1 MSPRMQFRGPARQKG
16 AIGLMAAVTLA
27 LALAFML
34 LVIDSGR
41 LYLEKRNLQRIAD
54 MAALEAATRGG
65 DCSTGATATSY
76 ATASAQRNGF
86 PLPSDGRALTV
97 SCGGLT
103 LDANSLRIFAAD
115 PGKSEAIQVIAS
127 HVMPQSLA
135 GGIGALFGG
144 APAGS
149 TLTLK
154 AKAVAALPP
163 PLAALTIRS
172 TVLTFDDSKA
182 AITSSLFGGL
192 LGGNVTI
199 NAAGWNG
206 LVNSNISLLSY
217 LNRLKVDLGLTAAGY
232 DQVLS
237 NSITVSQLIQAAINV
252 LDPNGTLAASATI
265 VSLKALK
272 LAAGT
277 TSVVLGDLLHVESGS
292 DISALAVNLKAFDLI
307 EGVVQ
312 LANKQNGL
320 VATLP
325 IKFSGLAKITAQVQV
340 MQPPQLSAVG
350 NPKKAALAP
359 LGPDR
364 IYVRTAQ
371 VKTLLSIDLPVL
383 GAIEPLLN
391 AVADLVTPLMPTL
404 KALSHLDLVEVID
417 ALTCLLGAACDT
429 PDIRLLQP
437 SIQLD
442 VALEA
447 GGAWSYVT
455 AYSCMSATNKSLTT
469 STTTRLIGLKIG
481 KITQEDVFG
490 SATLPPTN
498 VVNPLQV
505 IYVGVK
511 TCKRFLI
518 LPTDCYKHQ
527 SLGGID
533 ILVNIPVAQN
543 ANIPH
548 VYSAPAAANLPE
560 INQPPFFYAYTTN
573 NIVNSLSTTVS
584 NLGVNMYGPSG
595 SIVGGLGS
603 ILNDVTTALVN
614 AINTVLSP
622 LLDTLINTLLASLGI
637 DLNKVEV
644 GANLSC
650 HAGRASLVI

>member
-1 MSPRMQFRGPARQKG
+1 MSPRMQFRGPARQTG
-16 AIGLMAAVTLA
+16 AIGLMASVTLA

-86 PLPSDGRALTV
+86 TLPSDGRALAV
-97 SCGGLT
+97 SCGALT
-103 LDANSLRIFAAD
+103 LDANSLRIFSVD

-127 HVMPQSLA
+127 HVVPQSFA

-149 TLTLK
+149 TLNLK
-154 AKAVAALPP
+154 ATAVAALPP

-172 TVLTFDDSKA
+172 TVLTFDTSKA
-182 AITSSLFGGL
+182 AITSLLFGGL

-217 LNRLKVDLGLTAAGY
+217 LNRLKVDLGLTAVGY

-272 LAAGT
+272 LAAGAT
-277 TSVVLGDLLHVESGS
+277 RVVLGDLLHVESGS
-292 DISALAVNLKAFDLI
+292 DISALAVNLKAYDLI

-325 IKFSGLAKITAQVQV
+325 INLAGLAQITAQVQV

-350 NPKKAALAP
+350 NPKKASQAP

-383 GAIEPLLN
+383 DAITPLAN
-391 AVADLVTPLMPTL
+391 AV
-404 KALSHLDLVEVID
+404 LDLATSLTNFLKD
-417 ALTCLLGAACDT
+417 LLGLQLKNLLTCGLGAPCDT
-429 PDIRLLQP
+429 TEVKLLPSPIR
-437 SIQLD
+437 LD

-455 AYSCMSATNKSLTT
+455 AYSCMSTTNKSLTT
-469 STTTRLIGLKIG
+469 STTTKLIGLKIG
-481 KITQEDVFG
+481 QINPEDVFG
-490 SATLPPTN
+490 SATVPPTN
-498 VVNPLQV
+498 IVNPLQV
-505 IYVGVK
+505 IYVGVQ
-511 TCKRFLI
+511 TCNRLLFLPAI
-518 LPTDCYKHQ
+518 CYNHRQ
-527 SLGGID
+527 TGGIG
-533 ILVNIPVAQN
+533 LQVNTAVAQS
-543 ANIPH
+543 ANMPH
-548 VYSAPAAANLPE
+548 VYAAPAAANLPE

-584 NLGVNMYGPSG
+584 DLGVNMYGLSG
-595 SIVGGLGS
+595 SIIGGLGS
-603 ILNDVTTALVN
+603 LLNDVTTALVN

>member
-1 MSPRMQFRGPARQKG
+1 
-16 AIGLMAAVTLA
+16 MAAVTLA

-86 PLPSDGRALTV
+86 TLPSDGRALAV
-97 SCGGLT
+97 SCGALT
-103 LDANSLRIFAAD
+103 LDANSLRIFSVD

-127 HVMPQSLA
+127 HVVPQSFA

-144 APAGS
+144 ASAGS
-149 TLTLK
+149 TLNLK
-154 AKAVAALPP
+154 ATAVAALPP

-172 TVLTFDDSKA
+172 TVLTFDTSKA
-182 AITSSLFGGL
+182 AITSLLFGGL

-217 LNRLKVDLGLTAAGY
+217 LNRLKVDLGLTAVGY

-252 LDPNGTLAASATI
+252 LDPNGTLAANATI

-272 LAAGT
+272 LAAGAT
-277 TSVVLGDLLHVESGS
+277 RVVLGDLLHVESGS
-292 DISALAVNLKAFDLI
+292 DISALAVNLKAYDLI

-325 IKFSGLAKITAQVQV
+325 INLAGLAQITAQVQV

-350 NPKKAALAP
+350 NPKKASQAP

-383 GAIEPLLN
+383 DAITPLAN
-391 AVADLVTPLMPTL
+391 AV
-404 KALSHLDLVEVID
+404 LDLATSLTNFLKD
-417 ALTCLLGAACDT
+417 LLGLQLKNLLTCGLGAPCDT
-429 PDIRLLQP
+429 TEVKLLPSPIR
-437 SIQLD
+437 LD

-455 AYSCMSATNKSLTT
+455 AYSCMSTTNKSLTT
-469 STTTRLIGLKIG
+469 STTTKLIGLKIG
-481 KITQEDVFG
+481 QITPEDVFG
-490 SATLPPTN
+490 SATVPPTN
-498 VVNPLQV
+498 IVNPLQV
-505 IYVGVK
+505 IYVGVQ
-511 TCKRFLI
+511 TCNRLLFLPAI
-518 LPTDCYKHQ
+518 CYNHRQ
-527 SLGGID
+527 TGGIG
-533 ILVNIPVAQN
+533 LQVNTAVAQS
-543 ANIPH
+543 ANMPH
-548 VYSAPAAANLPE
+548 VYAAPAAANLPE
-560 INQPPFFYAYTTN
+560 INQPPFFFAYTTN

-584 NLGVNMYGPSG
+584 DLGVNMYGLSG
-595 SIVGGLGS
+595 SIIGGLGS
-603 ILNDVTTALVN
+603 LLNDVTTALVN